1 MAIASRRFDR
11 SFGFAAGSGFRGR
24 GPLHSIASTLAI
36 LAACVAFTAFTAFL
50 APALASGAGD
60 SAAAVEG
67 DRASALRHVVAP
79 EQAERIDAFVE
90 RELPALLEIYR
101 DLHAHPEL
109 SLEETRTA
117 KVVASFL
124 AKRGYSVESGV
135 GGHGVIGV
143 FENGPGPTL
152 LIRGDMDA
160 LPVTEATGLDYASR
174 VRTQGADGVEVGT
187 MHACGH
193 DVHVTNLLGTAQLLT
208 SLFDAWQGTVVILAQ
223 PAEELG
229 RGALMM
235 IEDGLFETVP
245 MPDHGIALHV
255 AGELPVGRIG
265 FVSGWA
271 AANVD
276 SVEITVHGRGG
287 HGARPHQ
294 TNDPIVTAAHLVTAL
309 QTLVSRRVDPSK
321 PAVVTVGS
329 IHGGTKNNVIPD
341 DVKLALTVRSY
352 EESVREQLL
361 AGISQLAIETC
372 KAFGCPQ
379 PPDISVRENPTP
391 AMYNDPALVAHGVE
405 VFRSF
410 MDEAHV
416 EAVAATMT
424 GEDFGRYTRQ
434 GGFPT
439 FLYRLGSV
447 EPASWQTAEEGGE
460 PLPSL
465 HSSRYAPE
473 AEGTLRLG
481 LRSMGRLALSLL
493 EER

>member
-1 MAIASRRFDR
+1 MALARRLRARMLGFGAGVHARGCRPAASIPTIALTLVASVV
-11 SFGFAAGSGFRGR
+11 GLAQAAADEVRASGAAP
-24 GPLHSIASTLAI
+24 PLRHA
-36 LAACVAFTAFTAFL
+36 V
-50 APALASGAGD
+50 APALA
-60 SAAAVEG
+60 
-67 DRASALRHVVAP
+67 
-79 EQAERIDAFVE
+79 ERVDAFVE
-90 RELPALLEIYR
+90 AQLPALFDVYR

-117 KVVASFL
+117 RIVASFL
-124 AKRGYSVESGV
+124 AKRGYAVESGI
-135 GGHGVIGV
+135 GGHGVVGV

-152 LIRGDMDA
+152 LIRGDMDG
-160 LPVTEATGLDYASR
+160 LPVVEATGLDYASR
-174 VRTQGADGVEVGT
+174 VRTKNADGVEVGT

-193 DVHVTNLLGTAQLLT
+193 DVHVTNLLGTAQLLA

-235 IEDGLFETVP
+235 IEDGLFEKIP
-245 MPDHGIALHV
+245 RPDQGIALHV
-255 AGELPVGRIG
+255 AGDLPVGRIG

-276 SVEITVHGRGG
+276 SVEITIHGRGG

-341 DVKLALTVRSY
+341 EVKLALTVRSY
-352 EESVREQLL
+352 EDAVRQQLLGGIEQL
-361 AGISQLAIETC
+361 AVETC
-372 KAFGCPQ
+372 EAFGCPQ
-379 PPDISVRENPTP
+379 PPELRVRENPTP
-391 AMYNDPALVAHGVE
+391 AMFNDPALAEHAVE
-405 VFRSF
+405 VFASF
-410 MDEAHV
+410 VGETNV
-416 EAVAATMT
+416 RAVAATMT
-424 GEDFGRYTRQ
+424 GEDFGRYTRR

-447 EPASWQTAEEGGE
+447 ESSKWQAAEEGGE

-465 HSSRYAPE
+465 HSSRYAPD
-473 AEGTLRLG
+473 AEQTLRLG

-493 EER
+493 EQR